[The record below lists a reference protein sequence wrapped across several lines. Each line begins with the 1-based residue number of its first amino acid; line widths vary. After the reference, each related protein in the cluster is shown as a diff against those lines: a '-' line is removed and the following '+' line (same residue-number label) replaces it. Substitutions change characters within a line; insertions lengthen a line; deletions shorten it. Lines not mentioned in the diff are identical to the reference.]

1 MTRRRPSLSKSELE
15 VARILW
21 SLGGGTV
28 RHVFEALPRDRR
40 IDFKTVQTYLRR
52 LETKGYLKAR
62 LDGKNLIYSPR
73 VEPSR
78 VIEET
83 VDDLVARVF
92 DGERLSLFQH
102 LIQDR
107 GLSPEELKKL
117 REMLDSREARDEP

>member
-28 RHVFEALPRDRR
+28 RQVFEALPRDRR

-52 LETKGYLKAR
+52 LESKGYLRAR

-73 VEPSR
+73 VEPQK
-78 VIEET
+78 VIGET

-92 DGERLSLFQH
+92 DGEPLSLFQH

-107 GLSPEELKKL
+107 GLSPDELKKL
-117 REMLDSREARDEP
+117 RVMLDDREARDEP